1 MSNITGVSQSNWSNY
16 TFVPDNDPNPP
27 SIDEPIVETLVGFL
41 GIVSTVLNM
50 SCGGDTPATSTP
62 PTEERDIRNSRDVRI
77 IDSEEADAAEFDGAE
92 AECEIGET
100 RTTYRGREGTAGA
113 GECRARIEA
122 CMDINKVPSFVTIQE
137 QITPRPEGCDGLDN
151 DCDWETDEDG
161 VCAEGDELDAGLDVS
176 DADIVDATDSSDLVS
191 DPDIIY
197 AEEELD
203 MVSEPEECIEWNR
216 TFGGP
221 VGDWIESVQQTA
233 DDGFILAG
241 STFSF
246 GAGGQDTWLIKTDSL
261 GNEVWNRT
269 FGGARRDTG
278 RSVLQV
284 EDGGFILTGETESY
298 GAGEFDLWLIKTD
311 SWGNEEWSRTFGGSS
326 YDYASSVQQTNDGGY
341 ILAGST
347 TFSSEGFP
355 DFWLI
360 KTDTLG
366 NEEWSRTFG
375 GSSYDYAHS
384 VQQTDDG
391 GYIITGGT
399 QSYGAGNWDIWL
411 IKTDSY
417 GNEE

>member
-1 MSNITGVSQSNWSNY
+1 MPNITGVSQSNWSNY

-27 SIDEPIVETLVGFL
+27 SIDEPIVETLVGLL

-137 QITPRPEGCDGLDN
+137 QITPRPEVCDGLDN

-176 DADIVDATDSSDLVS
+176 DADIVDATDSYDLVS

-203 MVSEPEECIEWNR
+203 MVSEPEREVCANPPTAFNL
-216 TFGGP
+216 TFPLNGSFNNLVTP
-221 VGDWIESVQQTA
+221 TLSWMES
-233 DDGFILAG
+233 
-241 STFSF
+241 
-246 GAGGQDTWLIKTDSL
+246 TDSDI
-261 GNEVWNRT
+261 G
-269 FGGARRDTG
+269 D
-278 RSVLQV
+278 SVNYTLLID
-284 EDGGFILTGETESY
+284 ED
-298 GAGEFDLWLIKTD
+298 
-311 SWGNEEWSRTFGGSS
+311 
-326 YDYASSVQQTNDGGY
+326 
-341 ILAGST
+341 
-347 TFSSEGFP
+347 P
-355 DFWLI
+355 
-360 KTDTLG
+360 
-366 NEEWSRTFG
+366 
-375 GSSYDYAHS
+375 
-384 VQQTDDG
+384 
-391 GYIITGGT
+391 
-399 QSYGAGNWDIWL
+399 
-411 IKTDSY
+411 
-417 GNEE
+417 